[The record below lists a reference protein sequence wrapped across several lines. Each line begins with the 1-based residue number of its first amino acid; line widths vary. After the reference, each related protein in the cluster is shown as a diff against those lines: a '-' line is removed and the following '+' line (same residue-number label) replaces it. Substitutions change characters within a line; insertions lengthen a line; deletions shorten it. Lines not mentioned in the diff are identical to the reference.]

1 MNNPNPSM
9 MYTPVVMAPLTRLLF
24 LELVFDNF
32 FRFVLNVLFVV
43 VIGLLAVS
51 FLLGVI
57 VIQRGIVILNSDDC
71 LRDCSTILHGGYT
84 EPYPA

>member
-1 MNNPNPSM
+1 M
-9 MYTPVVMAPLTRLLF
+9 MHTPVVMAPLTRLLF

-57 VIQRGIVILNSDDC
+57 VIQRGIVILNSDD
-71 LRDCSTILHGGYT
+71 S
-84 EPYPA
+84 